1 LHQRNPFNELAFI
14 CKGDAIILGRTS
26 SQAFKTLTLG
36 FSTMTT
42 SKYFAELR
50 RQNRFKLREGIIVA
64 FQKPSLLKLGRPRIV
79 KTASIIDINRR
90 GLAFQY
96 ISHKMWPTDFNKLLI
111 LQTTDEIEID
121 NVPYVVISDFKAP
134 NFTKSK
140 PIRKCG
146 VKFGELTLNQAILL
160 NHLLLGYSSMIKRPG
175 TCRRI
180 CDNPQYDG
188 LERRAKNER
197 RKSLP

>member
-1 LHQRNPFNELAFI
+1 
-14 CKGDAIILGRTS
+14 
-26 SQAFKTLTLG
+26 
-36 FSTMTT
+36 MTT

-50 RQNRFKLREGIIVA
+50 KQNRFKIREGINVA
-64 FQKPSLLKLGRPRIV
+64 FQKLSLFNLGRPRIV

-96 ISHKMWPTDFNKLLI
+96 TSHKMWPADFNKLSI

-121 NVPYVVISDFKAP
+121 NLSYEVVSDFKASS
-134 NFTKSK
+134 FTKSK

-146 VKFGELTLNQAILL
+146 VKFRELTLNQTILL
-160 NHLLLGYSSMIKRPG
+160 NNLLLNYTSMTKRPG
-175 TCRRI
+175 NGRRRFN
-180 CDNPQYDG
+180 NPQYNG
-188 LERRAKNER
+188 LERRVGSER

>member
-1 LHQRNPFNELAFI
+1 LAFI
-14 CKGDAIILGRTS
+14 CKGDAIIIDRPSL
-26 SQAFKTLTLG
+26 QAFKTITLG
-36 FSTMTT
+36 FSAMTT

-50 RQNRFKLREGIIVA
+50 KQNRFKLREGIIVA

-96 ISHKMWPTDFNKLLI
+96 MSQKMWPADFDKLTI

-121 NVPYVVISDFKAP
+121 NVPYEVVSDFKAS

-146 VKFGELTLNQAILL
+146 VKFGELTLNQTILL

-175 TCRRI
+175 ECRRI
-180 CDNPQYDG
+180 CNNPQYNG
-188 LERRAKNER
+188 SERRAGNDR
-197 RKSLP
+197 RESLQ

>member
-1 LHQRNPFNELAFI
+1 
-14 CKGDAIILGRTS
+14 
-26 SQAFKTLTLG
+26 
-36 FSTMTT
+36 MTT

-50 RQNRFKLREGIIVA
+50 KQNRFKLREGIIVA

-96 ISHKMWPTDFNKLLI
+96 MSHKMWPADFNKLSI

-121 NVPYVVISDFKAP
+121 NVPYEVVSDFKAS

-146 VKFGELTLNQAILL
+146 VKFGELTLNQTILL

-175 TCRRI
+175 ECRRI
-180 CDNPQYDG
+180 CNNPQYNG
-188 LERRAKNER
+188 SERRAGNDR
-197 RKSLP
+197 RESLQ